1 MTRRKADPRAN
12 PQAKPMQI
20 SMLPSKPISVSEL
33 EADLR
38 RDLSGEVRFDP
49 GSRALYAS
57 DASSFREV
65 PIGVVIPKTRSDVL
79 TTIAHCRRHGAPI
92 LSRGGGTSL
101 AGQCCNFAVVMDFS
115 KYLNHL
121 LELDVAQKRARVEPG
136 IILDSLRD
144 AAETH
149 HLTFGPDPATHSRCT
164 LGGMIG
170 NNSCGV
176 HAQVAGKTSDNILA
190 LSIATYDGLSMTVQN
205 HYDDAEVEAIV
216 QEGGRKG
223 EIFARLRALRDRYAD
238 AIRREF
244 PRIPRNISGYPLYY
258 LLPEHG
264 FNVAGALVGT
274 EGTCVT
280 VLEAT
285 TRLIE
290 SPPVKSLVVLGF
302 PDVYTA
308 CDHVP
313 DVLAFQPFALEGM
326 DDALITYLKR
336 KHLHTEHLDLL
347 PEGNGWLI
355 VQFGGETRE
364 EADRPAQALM
374 EALSRLEHPPDMRLY
389 DLALKEAMLWEIRE
403 SAVGAT
409 AMVPGMGD
417 TWPGWEDSAVAP
429 ERLGP
434 YLRDLRALMNRYGY
448 QGSFYGHFGQGCL
461 HCRIDFDMASTEGI
475 RRYRRFMEE
484 AADLVVRYGGS
495 FSGEHGDGQA
505 RAELLPRMFS
515 PEMMEAFRE
524 FKAIW
529 DPEGRMNP
537 GKMVDPYPLDVHLR
551 QGAQYAPPNPVT
563 HFKFPEENGSF
574 AHAAA
579 RCVGVGKCRRIEG
592 GTMCPSFMVT
602 REEKDS
608 TRGRGHAL
616 YEMLQGDVLQG
627 GWRDPHVKEA
637 LNLCLSCKGCKAECP
652 VNVDMATYKAEFLS
666 HYYEGRLRP
675 RAAYAMGLVNGWARL
690 ASRMPAVANFLTHA
704 PILGGLSKRL
714 AGLTPEREV
723 PRFAPETFRAWFR
736 RRPPSPT
743 DRPRVILW
751 ADTFNDHFTPE
762 VAQAGVEVLEAA
774 GFQVCLPPGALC
786 CGRPLYDYG
795 FLDQAE
801 RQLRQILERLRAEIR
816 AGTPVVGLE
825 PSCVAVFRDELT
837 NLFPHDEDA
846 KRLKKQTFMLSEF
859 LDRQAP
865 DFELPSMS
873 GRALVHG
880 HCHHKAVL
888 DFDAERR
895 VLDRLG
901 LDYQV
906 LDAGCCGLAGSFG
919 FEPDKYEVSV
929 KAGERV
935 LFPSV
940 REAEGSTLIM
950 TDGFSCREQIA
961 HGTSRRARHLAEVIR
976 DGLREAGRLEEASVM
991 PPRQATKGTAVGLV
1005 AAGLVAAG
1013 LLAWRASRRS

>member
-1 MTRRKADPRAN
+1 MAKRKVRTKE
-12 PQAKPMQI
+12 QALQI
-20 SMLPSKPISVSEL
+20 SMLPSKPLAVADL
-33 EADLR
+33 EADLCR
-38 RDLSGEVRFDP
+38 ELKGEVRFDS

-65 PIGVVIPKTRSDVL
+65 PIGVVIPKTREDVL
-79 TTIAHCRRHGAPI
+79 STIALCRQHGAPI

-121 LELDVAQKRARVEPG
+121 LELDPAQKCARVEPG
-136 IILDSLRD
+136 IILDSLRN

-176 HAQVAGKTSDNILA
+176 HAQAAGKTSDNILA
-190 LSIATYDGLSMTVQN
+190 LEIATYDGHPMTVRN
-205 HYDDAEVEAIV
+205 HYDDAEVAAIIE
-216 QEGGRKG
+216 EGGRTG
-223 EIFARLRALRDRYAD
+223 EIFARLRALRDRFAD

-244 PRIPRNISGYPLYY
+244 PRIPRNISGYPLFY

-264 FNVAGALVGT
+264 FNVAGALTGT
-274 EGTCVT
+274 ESTCVT

-326 DDALITYLKR
+326 DDELISYMKK

-347 PEGNGWLI
+347 PEGRGWLI
-355 VQFGGETRE
+355 AQFGGQTRE
-364 EADRPAQALM
+364 EADRPAKALM
-374 EALSRLEHPPDMRLY
+374 QTLFRLDHPPDMRLY
-389 DLALKEAMLWEIRE
+389 DLAEKEAQLWEIRE

-409 AMVPGMGD
+409 AMVPGMRD

-429 ERLGP
+429 ERLGD
-434 YLRDLRALMNRYGY
+434 YLRDLRALMNRYGL
-448 QGSFYGHFGQGCL
+448 QGAYYGHFGQGCL
-461 HCRIDFDMASTEGI
+461 HCRIDFDMASVEGI
-475 RRYRRFMEE
+475 RQYRRFMGD

-495 FSGEHGDGQA
+495 FSGEHGDGQV

-515 PEMMEAFRE
+515 PEMMAAFRE

-529 DPEGRMNP
+529 DPDGKMNP
-537 GKMVDPYPLDVHLR
+537 GKMVDPYPLDAYLR
-551 QGAQYAPPNPVT
+551 QGPQYDPPNPLT

-579 RCVGVGKCRRIEG
+579 RCVGVGKCRKIEG

-616 YEMLQGDVLQG
+616 YEMLQGDVLTG
-627 GWRDPHVKEA
+627 GWRDEHVKEA

-666 HYYEGRLRP
+666 HYYAGRLRP
-675 RAAYAMGLVNGWARL
+675 RVAYTLGLVTFWARL
-690 ASRMPAVANFLTHA
+690 ASRMPALANGLAHA
-704 PILGGLSKRL
+704 PIVGVWVKRL
-714 AGLTPEREV
+714 AGLAPEREI

-743 DRPRVILW
+743 DRPRIILW
-751 ADTFNDHFTPE
+751 ADTFNNHFTPE
-762 VAQAGVEVLEAA
+762 VAKAGVEVLEAA
-774 GFQVCLPPGALC
+774 GFQVTLPPESLC

-801 RQLRQILERLRAEIR
+801 RQLRQILDALRAEIR
-816 AGTPVVGLE
+816 DGTPVVGLE

-846 KRLKKQTFMLSEF
+846 RRLKLQTFMLSEF
-859 LDRQAP
+859 LDQKAP
-865 DFELPSMS
+865 DFALPAVG

-880 HCHHKAVL
+880 HCHHKSIL
-888 DFDAERR
+888 NFPAERR

-906 LDAGCCGLAGSFG
+906 LDSGCCGLAGSFG
-919 FEPDKYEVSV
+919 FEPDKYDVSV

-935 LFPSV
+935 LFPAV
-940 REAEGSTLIM
+940 RAAETSTRLL

-961 HGTSRRARHLAEVIR
+961 HGTRRRTQHLAELIQE
-976 DGLREAGRLEEASVM
+976 GLRAEGRLPSQEPAMKPRAASRA
-991 PPRQATKGTAVGLV
+991 PLLVG
-1005 AAGLVAAG
+1005 AGLLAVVG
-1013 LLAWRASRRS
+1013 FLAWRASQRQGG

>member
-1 MTRRKADPRAN
+1 MAKRKVKPRV
-12 PQAKPMQI
+12 KDLQI
-20 SMLPSKPISVSEL
+20 SMLPSKPLAVAEL

-38 RDLSGEVRFDP
+38 RELEGEVRFDS

-65 PIGVVIPKTRSDVL
+65 PIGVVIPKTREDVL
-79 TTIAHCRRHGAPI
+79 STIALCRRHGAPI

-115 KYLNHL
+115 KYLNRL
-121 LELDVAQKRARVEPG
+121 LELDPEQKRARVEPG
-136 IILDSLRD
+136 IILDSLRN
-144 AAETH
+144 AAEAH
-149 HLTFGPDPATHSRCT
+149 HLTFGPDPATHNRCT

-190 LSIATYDGLSMTVQN
+190 LSIVTYDGQRMTVRN
-205 HYDDAEVEAIV
+205 HYDDAEVAALI
-216 QEGGRKG
+216 QEGGRTG
-223 EIFARLRALRDRYAD
+223 EIFARLKALRDRYAD

-244 PRIPRNISGYPLYY
+244 PRIPRNISGYPLFY

-274 EGTCVT
+274 ESTCVT

-302 PDVYTA
+302 PDVYRA

-326 DDALITYLKR
+326 DDELISYMKK

-347 PEGNGWLI
+347 PEGRGWLI
-355 VQFGGETRE
+355 AQFGGQTRE
-364 EADRPAQALM
+364 EADRPAKALM
-374 EALSRLEHPPDMRLY
+374 DSLSQLDHPPDMRLY
-389 DLALKEAMLWEIRE
+389 DLADKESQLWEIRE

-409 AMVPGMGD
+409 AMVPGMRD

-429 ERLGP
+429 ERLGD
-434 YLRDLRALMNRYGY
+434 YLRDLRSLMNRYGY
-448 QGSFYGHFGQGCL
+448 QGAYYGHFGQGCL
-461 HCRIDFDMASTEGI
+461 HCRIDFDMASVEGI
-475 RRYRRFMEE
+475 RQYRRFMED

-515 PEMMEAFRE
+515 PEMMAAFRE

-529 DPEGRMNP
+529 DPDGKMNP
-537 GKMVDPYPLDVHLR
+537 GKMIDPYPLDAHLR
-551 QGAQYAPPNPVT
+551 QGPHYAPPNPLT

-579 RCVGVGKCRRIEG
+579 RCVGVGKCRKIEG

-616 YEMLQGDVLQG
+616 YEMLQGDPLSG
-627 GWRDPHVKEA
+627 GWRDDHVKEA

-666 HYYEGRLRP
+666 HYYAGRLRP
-675 RAAYAMGLVNGWARL
+675 RAAYTLGLVTSWARL
-690 ASRMPAVANFLTHA
+690 ASRMPSLANALAHA
-704 PILGGLSKRL
+704 PIVGNWARRL

-736 RRPPSPT
+736 RRPTSPT
-743 DRPRVILW
+743 DRPRLILW
-751 ADTFNDHFTPE
+751 ADTFNNHFTPE
-762 VAQAGVEVLEAA
+762 VAKAGVEVLEAA
-774 GFQVCLPPGALC
+774 GFQVTLPPETLC

-801 RQLRQILERLRAEIR
+801 RQLRQILDALREEIR
-816 AGTPVVGLE
+816 DGTPVVGLE

-846 KRLKKQTFMLSEF
+846 RRLKLQTFMLSEF
-859 LDRQAP
+859 LDQKAP
-865 DFELPSMS
+865 DFALPAVN
-873 GRALVHG
+873 GPALVHG
-880 HCHHKAVL
+880 HCHHKSIL
-888 DFDAERR
+888 NFPAERR
-895 VLDRLG
+895 ILDRLG

-906 LDAGCCGLAGSFG
+906 LDSGCCGLAGSFG
-919 FEPDKYEVSV
+919 FEPDKYDVSV

-935 LFPSV
+935 LFPAV
-940 REAEGSTLIM
+940 RKADASTRIL

-961 HGTSRRARHLAEVIR
+961 HGTQRQAQHLAELIQE
-976 DGLREAGRLEEASVM
+976 GLRAEGRLPSQEQAMKPRAASRV
-991 PPRQATKGTAVGLV
+991 PLLVGAGLL
-1005 AAGLVAAG
+1005 AAGF
-1013 LLAWRASRRS
+1013 LAWRASQRRGA